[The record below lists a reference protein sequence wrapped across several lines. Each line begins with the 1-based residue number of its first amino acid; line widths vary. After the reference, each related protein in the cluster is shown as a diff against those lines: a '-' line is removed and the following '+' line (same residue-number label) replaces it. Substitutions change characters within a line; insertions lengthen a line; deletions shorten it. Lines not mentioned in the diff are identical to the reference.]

1 MSDKQRTVL
10 AEIVAAQYHPDLGLV
25 AVLVR
30 TPDGKAR
37 SMVIRKEILKFHGRD
52 HSSLAKEEVDSE
64 MEKMAEGFR
73 RNKGKRIGC
82 TLYEEQI

>member
-1 MSDKQRTVL
+1 MGDQKTVP
-10 AEIVAAQYHPDLGLV
+10 AEIITAKYHPDLGLV

-37 SMVIRKEILKFHGRD
+37 SMAIRKEILKFHGREP
-52 HSSLAKEEVDSE
+52 SSLAKEEVDAE

-73 RNKGKRIGC
+73 QNKGKRIGC

>member
-1 MSDKQRTVL
+1 MSKQRTVPG
-10 AEIVAAQYHPDLGLV
+10 EIITAQYHPDLGLV

-37 SMVIRKEILKFHGRD
+37 SMAIRKEILKFHGRD
-52 HSSLAKEEVDSE
+52 LASLEKEEVDAE

-73 RNKGKRIGC
+73 RSKGKRIGC